1 MMKSLLAPVVV
12 LALFFLPTLSH
23 PGDLFRWVDERG
35 VVHFSDNL
43 HNIPEKYRADAKRM
57 NVPESSRNQEGANPY
72 EPNKA
77 AIPFLKNGAVMVVK
91 ATVNEKVSAN
101 FVVDTGASYT
111 MISRATAKELD
122 IDLEKKLPTIPF
134 QTVNGTIQAPLI
146 TLDSIELGGM
156 RIRDL
161 TAAVHDI
168 SSDPG
173 SVGLLGLNFL
183 NNFRMDIDMKGQ
195 ILVLEKK

>member
-1 MMKSLLAPVVV
+1 MKNPILVSVAA
-12 LALFFLPTLSH
+12 LALLLLPTLSR
-23 PGDLFRWVDERG
+23 PGELFRWVDERG

-43 HNIPEKYRADAKRM
+43 HNIPEQYRPDASRM
-57 NVPESSRNQEGANPY
+57 NVPKSVQPERNPY
-72 EPNKA
+72 DQNKA
-77 AIPFLKNGAVMVVK
+77 SVPFQKKGEVMVVT
-91 ATVNEKVSAN
+91 ATVNERVSAN

-122 IDLEKKLPTIPF
+122 IDLERKLPTIPF
-134 QTVNGTIQAPLI
+134 QTVNGTINAPLVS
-146 TLDSIELGGM
+146 LDSIEVGGM
-156 RIRDL
+156 KIRDL

-183 NNFRMDIDMKGQ
+183 NNFRMDIDMKDQ

>member
-1 MMKSLLAPVVV
+1 MRKSILAPVTV
-12 LALFFLPTLSH
+12 LALLLLASWSH
-23 PGDLFRWVDERG
+23 PGELFRWVDERG

-43 HNIPEKYRADAKRM
+43 HNIPEKYRNAASRM
-57 NVPESSRNQEGANPY
+57 NVPESPKRPEGAY
-72 EPNKA
+72 ELNKA
-77 AIPFLKNGAVMVVK
+77 SIPFLRKGEVMVVK
-91 ATVNEKVSAN
+91 ATVNERVSAN

-122 IDLEKKLPTIPF
+122 IDLERKLPTIPF
-134 QTVNGTIQAPLI
+134 QTVNGTIQAPLV
-146 TLDSIELGGM
+146 TLDSVELGGM

-168 SSDPG
+168 SPDPG

-183 NNFRMDIDMKGQ
+183 NNFRMDIDMQGQ
-195 ILVLEKK
+195 VLVLEKK